1 MEDAKEHVVRNL
13 RALVQ
18 DMMAKHMY
26 EGAIFYA
33 NKLALMTGFNPK
45 DVFLLAN
52 ALFVDNQY
60 HRCLHLLES
69 RRDLVD
75 LDMRFRLLAARC
87 LIEAKSWEEC
97 VAILEGQEAGSA
109 AELPFKSPETAIT
122 DNKLNMMSCVCSLLG
137 QAYENLENFE
147 KAVVWYKE
155 AVLCDPFNSEAFTR
169 LVHGNKL
176 TEFEEEEFLN
186 EVIGRIPSEA
196 SWLKLLYTSLCRG
209 NEKSQ
214 EHRVRRA
221 LEVLAGHTES
231 PNSNTPIGG
240 LDTRMGGGSTRGKKG
255 SGNRPT
261 TRSSTRSR
269 RTSRFSPMEE
279 STPSPGDSPMND
291 NGSLIKWN
299 IGSDSDV
306 VASRAKLLMKEG
318 RYSDAHRITK
328 AVLDR
333 DSFDN
338 NILPVYLAVAV
349 KLRKKNEIFLL
360 GHKLMEQNPESAE
373 AWYAAGCYY
382 YATYQFPSARQ
393 YFGKATTINKMFA
406 PGWIAFAHSFAAM
419 DETDHAM
426 AAYRTAARLFPGLHE
441 PLVGMSLEY
450 AKMNNMPLA
459 EEMMRLAYAKCPHDP
474 SLLHEMGTLAYKD
487 GKYDE
492 ACKLLER
499 VVEILEQQV
508 TVSNAEAEDIREVSL
523 VNLGHTY
530 RKLQRWEDSLD
541 VLHKALS
548 LEPYQPGTH
557 AAIAY
562 TYHLMKI
569 QDQAIEYYH
578 KALSLNPAD
587 PFSTLMLNI
596 ALTEAN
602 PAMLD
607 TLEEI
612 QGDDPMMTS

>member
-13 RALVQ
+13 RSLVQ

-33 NKLALMTGFNPK
+33 NKLALMSGFNPK

-69 RRDLVD
+69 RRELID

-97 VAILEGQEAGSA
+97 VAILEGHEAGNAS
-109 AELPFKSPETAIT
+109 ELPFKSAAETAIN
-122 DNKLNMMSCVCSLLG
+122 DNKLNVMSCVCSLLG

-176 TEFEEEEFLN
+176 TEFEEGEFLN
-186 EVIGRIPSEA
+186 KVIERIPNEA

-221 LEVLAGHTES
+221 LEVLEGHIES
-231 PNSNTPIGG
+231 PNSNKAEFRVG
-240 LDTRMGGGSTRGKKG
+240 DGSSRGKKG
-255 SGNRPT
+255 SGHRPT
-261 TRSSTRSR
+261 TRSSTRTR
-269 RTSRFSPMEE
+269 RPSRFSPMEE
-279 STPSPGDSPMND
+279 STPSPGDSPIND
-291 NGSLIKWN
+291 SLGLSNWN

-360 GHKLMEQNPESAE
+360 GHKLMAQDPESAE

-382 YATYQFPSARQ
+382 YVTYQFPSARQ

-406 PGWIAFAHSFAAM
+406 SGWIAFAHSFAAM

-459 EEMMRLAYAKCPHDP
+459 EEMMRLAYSKCPHDP

-487 GKYDE
+487 GKYEE
-492 ACKLLER
+492 ARRLLEQ
-499 VVEILEQQV
+499 VVEMLDQQV

-541 VLHKALS
+541 VLHKALA

-562 TYHLMKI
+562 TYHLMKHP
-569 QDQAIEYYH
+569 DQAIEYYH

-596 ALTEAN
+596 ALTEAT

-607 TLEEI
+607 ALEEI